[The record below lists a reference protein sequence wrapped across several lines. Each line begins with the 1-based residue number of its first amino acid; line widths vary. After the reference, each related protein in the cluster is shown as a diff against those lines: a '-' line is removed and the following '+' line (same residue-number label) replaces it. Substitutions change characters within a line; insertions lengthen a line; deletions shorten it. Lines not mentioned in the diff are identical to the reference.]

1 MRDWRASRLWRTLAP
16 VLLVTIAVPGC
27 GSDELNSSTAVKLK
41 ALGTLY
47 LDYAVAKR
55 GQGPSSEKVLKSHMR
70 SLPDFV
76 LQMNGVDPGG
86 IDAVF
91 VSDRDQESFV
101 VLYGITISGV
111 SGTSAPLIAY
121 EKTGKKGKRL
131 VVFANTKV
139 AYVDESQLPG
149 LMSAKP

>member
-1 MRDWRASRLWRTLAP
+1 
-16 VLLVTIAVPGC
+16 VTIAATGC
-27 GSDELNSSTAVKLK
+27 GSDELNSSTATKLK
-41 ALGTLY
+41 ALATLY

-55 GQGPSSEKVLKSHMR
+55 GQGPSSEQVLKNHMR

-76 LQMNGVDPGG
+76 LQMNGVGSEG

-91 VSDRDQESFV
+91 VSDRDQEPFV
-101 VLYGITISGV
+101 VLYGVTISGL
-111 SGTSAPLIAY
+111 SGTSAPLLAY

-139 AYVDESQLPG
+139 AHVDESQLPG
-149 LMSAKP
+149 LMSSKP

>member
-1 MRDWRASRLWRTLAP
+1 
-16 VLLVTIAVPGC
+16 LLVTIAAAGC
-27 GSDELNSSTAVKLK
+27 GSDELNSSTAAKLK
-41 ALGTLY
+41 ALATLY

-55 GQGPSSEKVLKSHMR
+55 GQGPRSEQVLKNHMR

-76 LQMNGVDPGG
+76 LQMNGGGPEG

-91 VSDRDQESFV
+91 VSHRDQEPFA
-101 VLYGITISGV
+101 VLYGVTISGL
-111 SGTSAPLIAY
+111 SGTSAPLLAY

-139 AYVDESQLPG
+139 AHVDESQLPG
-149 LMSAKP
+149 LMSSKP